1 MPKARARRPT
11 PVLKRPRGR
20 PRRPKGMVRFVVY
33 VPDGL
38 KKWCKHRAID
48 EDCDM
53 STLATEAL
61 QLLEAD
67 RGAKD
72 RRKRSQSAQ

>member
-1 MPKARARRPT
+1 
-11 PVLKRPRGR
+11 
-20 PRRPKGMVRFVVY
+20 MVRFVVY

-48 EDCDM
+48 ESCDM

-61 QLLEAD
+61 RLLEED
-67 RGAKD
+67 RASKD
-72 RRKRSQSAQ
+72 RKRSQSRAR